1 MTTSLLRTAFLPG
14 NKTLT
19 VALGVSVLV
28 HASLL
33 VVRFVAPETFH
44 LKPAD
49 PQLEI
54 ILVNAKSEARNHTA
68 DALAQVALA
77 GGGDQAEGRAK
88 SPLPPTEQMEDGDA
102 LQQSQRR
109 VAALEEQ
116 QRQLMTQARVA
127 KQSIQQALDKKGEH
141 RTEAA
146 LSGEDLLANAKLMA
160 RQFAQIDRQVEDYNK
175 RPRRHNYSPSTSEYK
190 FAQYVEGWRQKI
202 ERIGSLNYPEAARGK
217 YYGQL
222 ILTVSIKADGTVER
236 IEIDRSSGVEILDQA
251 ALRIVRMGEPYGQF
265 PPEMRKDTDV
275 LAITR
280 TWTFSNDTLETR
292 TK

>member
-1 MTTSLLRTAFLPG
+1 MTASLVRTAFLPS

-19 VALGVSVLV
+19 IALLVSVLV

-33 VVRFVAPETFH
+33 VVRFVAPETFR

-54 ILVNAKSEARNHTA
+54 ILVNAKSDTRNHTA

-88 SPLPPTEQMEDGDA
+88 SPLPPTAQIEDGDA

-109 VAALEEQ
+109 VAELEEQ
-116 QRQLMTQARVA
+116 QRQLMAQARAA
-127 KQSIQQALDKKGEH
+127 KHAVQEVLDKKGDR

-146 LSGEDLLANAKLMA
+146 LSGDDLLANAKLMA
-160 RQFAQIDRQVEDYNK
+160 RQFAQIDKQVEDYNK
-175 RPRRHNYSPSTSEYK
+175 RPRRHNYAPSTSEYK
-190 FAQYVEGWRQKI
+190 YAQYVEGWRQKI

-217 YYGQL
+217 FYGQL

-236 IEIDRSSGVEILDQA
+236 IDIDRSSGVEILDQA

-265 PPEMRKDTDV
+265 PPSMRKDTDI

-292 TK
+292 GK